1 MLRFKTALLVL
12 FLTVTGLSIS
22 ACETVEDAA
31 DSVKDTID

>member
-1 MLRFKTALLVL
+1 MLRLKTVFLVL
-12 FLTVTGLSIS
+12 FLAVSGLSIT